1 MRYFIVSDIHSF
13 YDELIA
19 ALKEKGF
26 KKEED
31 TLVVAGDIFD
41 RGPKPRQVYNFLKK
55 LKNKIII
62 KGNHEELYLDL
73 LKRGYPEWHDYHNGT
88 EETFAILFGS
98 NISKAKKSV
107 ITKFVKSITTPYV
120 EIGNYV
126 ICHSR
131 PGDTWGNPYVQS
143 IIPGKTIVFG
153 HWHTSDGP
161 NYTEGELKDGIF
173 YGNGIIGIDAG
184 VSYRN
189 GKFYHKQNVLII
201 EA

>member
-41 RGPKPRQVYNFLKK
+41 RGPKPRQVYNFLSRI
-55 LKNKIII
+55 KNKIMIR
-62 KGNHEELYLDL
+62 GNHEELYLAM
-73 LKRGYPEWHDYHNGT
+73 LKRGYAEWHDYSNGT
-88 EETFAILFGS
+88 ADTFEKLFDYDWK
-98 NISKAKKSV
+98 KAKRSV
-107 ITKFVKSITTPYV
+107 VTKFVKSITQMSV
-120 EIGNYV
+120 EIGDYI

-131 PGDTWGNPYVQS
+131 PGDTWDNPYVQS

-173 YGNGIIGIDAG
+173 YGNGIIGIDNG
-184 VSYRN
+184 VQYKG
-189 GKFYHKQNVLII
+189 GKLVHKQNVLVI
-201 EA
+201 EV